1 MLRTKTE
8 DKEQGTESKRQF
20 TGGMPR
26 TVKISMVAVLSATAI
41 GASYGRP
48 VALNVEPMSLIVF
61 LSGLALGV
69 KLGAVT
75 GIISMT
81 VYSTYNP
88 LGPAPIPIFLAQI
101 GCTAMFGAV
110 GGLLGRSHDGE
121 ESRIV
126 SSLKMGAVG
135 LYLTLVYD
143 LVTNLGFAVSFYG
156 GDYGRALITGSY
168 FMVIHV
174 LSNTLFFGIAGP
186 VASHYVLDTIR
197 RGTA

>member
-1 MLRTKTE
+1 LGTKTNSRNYKADE
-8 DKEQGTESKRQF
+8 KPRTAR
-20 TGGMPR
+20 TMPR
-26 TVKISMVAVLSATAI
+26 TVKISMTAVLSATAI

-69 KLGAVT
+69 KLGVVT

-81 VYSTYNP
+81 VYSNFNP

-101 GCTAMFGAV
+101 GCMALFGVV
-110 GGLLGRSHDGE
+110 GGLLGRSYNGE
-121 ESRIV
+121 KSKTV

-143 LVTNLGFAVSFYG
+143 LVANLGFAISFYG
-156 GDYGRALITGSY
+156 GDYGLALITGSY
-168 FMVIHV
+168 FMIIHV
-174 LSNTLFFGIAGP
+174 LSNTLFFGIVGP
-186 VASHYVLDTIR
+186 VASHYMLKMIR
-197 RGTA
+197 GGAF